1 MEDPGTM
8 SPVEDHSLA
17 DFTRTRWSMVRGLQ
31 GTRAEAR
38 DALAE
43 LAVRYW
49 YPVYAYVRR
58 CGHPQEI
65 AQDITQLFLRQATAD
80 LRDSRSVPSGRFRE
94 WLLVRLNVFLA
105 GEWRE
110 LTVAEGLPEA
120 PPLAELEARSRSEI
134 APEDS
139 PEQAYRRSFAL
150 EVLSRG
156 LRRLRAEARQTG
168 HADMCEALEPFLARE
183 PLPGQYDEL
192 GRKLSI
198 RPLTLLMALKRLR
211 QRFRELV
218 RDELADTVV
227 SADELAAERQVLFA
241 ALDRSQ

>member
-1 MEDPGTM
+1 
-8 SPVEDHSLA
+8 
-17 DFTRTRWSMVRGLQ
+17 MVRQLQ
-31 GTRAEAR
+31 GMNADAR
-38 DALAE
+38 NALTE

-58 CGHPQEI
+58 CGHQQEI
-65 AQDITQLFLRQATAD
+65 AQDITQLFLQQVATD
-80 LRDSRSVPSGRFRE
+80 LRSRRGAPLGRFRE
-94 WLLVRLNVFLA
+94 WLLARLHIFLA

-120 PPLAELEARSRSEI
+120 PPLAELEARSSNELG
-134 APEDS
+134 PDDS

-156 LRRLRAEARQTG
+156 LKRLRAEAHQTG
-168 HADMCEALEPFLARE
+168 HADMCQALEPFLTRE

-192 GRKLSI
+192 GRKLSV
-198 RPLTLLMALKRLR
+198 RPLTLVMALKRLR

-218 RDELADTVV
+218 RDELADTVA
-227 SADELAAERQVLFA
+227 SADELATERQALLA
-241 ALDRSQ
+241 ALDPEH

>member
-110 LTVAEGLPEA
+110 LTIADGLPEA

-156 LRRLRAEARQTG
+156 LKRLRAEARQTG

-183 PLPGQYDEL
+183 PLPGQYDQL

-198 RPLTLLMALKRLR
+198 RPLTLVMALKRLR

>member
-1 MEDPGTM
+1 M
-8 SPVEDHSLA
+8 SPASDHSLA
-17 DFTRTRWSMVRGLQ
+17 DFTQTRWSMVRGLQ
-31 GTRAEAR
+31 GARAEDAR
-38 DALAE
+38 AALTE

-65 AQDITQLFLRQATAD
+65 AQDITQVFLQQAAAD
-80 LRDSRSVPSGRFRE
+80 LRNSRGLPCGRFRE

-110 LTVAEGLPEA
+110 LTSAIDMPEA
-120 PPLAELEARSRSEI
+120 PPLAELEARNRSELE
-134 APEDS
+134 PGDS
-139 PEQAYRRSFAL
+139 PEQAYRRCFAL

-156 LRRLRAEARQTG
+156 LKRLRAEARQTG
-168 HADMCEALEPFLARE
+168 HTGMCEALEPFLTRE

-198 RPLTLLMALKRLR
+198 RPLTLVMALKRLR

-218 RDELADTVV
+218 RDELADTVA
-227 SADELAAERQVLFA
+227 SPDELAAERQALLA
-241 ALDRSQ
+241 ALDRGH

>member
-1 MEDPGTM
+1 M
-8 SPVEDHSLA
+8 SPVADNSLA
-17 DFTRTRWSMVRGLQ
+17 DFTRTRWSMVRNLQ
-31 GTRAEAR
+31 GAHTDGARA
-38 DALAE
+38 ALTE

-49 YPVYAYVRR
+49 YPVYAYLRR

-65 AQDITQLFLRQATAD
+65 AQDITQVFLQQVASD
-80 LRDSRSVPSGRFRE
+80 LRDSCNTPPGRFRE

-110 LTVAEGLPEA
+110 LIGGEGMPEA
-120 PPLAELEARSRSEI
+120 PPIVELEARSRNEIGSEG
-134 APEDS
+134 S

-156 LRRLRAEARQTG
+156 LKRLRAEANQTG
-168 HADMCEALEPFLARE
+168 HADMCEALEPFLTRE

-192 GRKLSI
+192 GRKLSM
-198 RPLTLLMALKRLR
+198 RPLTLVMALKRLR

-218 RDELADTVV
+218 RDELADTVA
-227 SADELAAERQVLFA
+227 SADELAAERQALFA
-241 ALDRSQ
+241 ALDRGH

>member
-1 MEDPGTM
+1 M

-31 GTRAEAR
+31 GAHADRAR
-38 DALAE
+38 DALTE

-65 AQDITQLFLRQATAD
+65 AQDITQAFLQQISDD
-80 LRDSRSVPSGRFRE
+80 LRLNKAQPPGRFRD
-94 WLLVRLNVFLA
+94 WLLARLNGFLG

-110 LTVAEGLPEA
+110 LAEGGQVPGA
-120 PPLAELEARSRSEI
+120 PPLPELESRNRGEHEQDET
-134 APEDS
+134 PEL
-139 PEQAYRRSFAL
+139 AYRRSFAL
-150 EVLSRG
+150 EVLMRG
-156 LRRLRAEARQTG
+156 LKRLRGEAGEAG
-168 HADMCEALEPFLARE
+168 HLDMCQALEPFLARD

-192 GRKLSI
+192 GRKLGV
-198 RPLTLLMALKRLR
+198 RPLALVLALKRLR

-218 RDELADTVV
+218 REELADTVA
-227 SADELAAERQVLFA
+227 SADEWVAEQEALLDV
-241 ALDRSQ
+241 LDREGRP